1 MPRPAQPTYNTA
13 VVRELLVTAFSD
25 ETLTTFCY
33 DFFRSAY
40 NQFSVGMPKP
50 DKVQRLPADC
60 ESQRRMEALLVRVQ
74 EANPH
79 QYARFEERLCNPDCP
94 PPSGK
99 SDAQAEQ
106 EYRAYLRE
114 TYSQISFLFIKPQG
128 SRQPKHDAEL
138 ETVFVPLEVQD
149 PEAEERM
156 RQRAARGRPETMAR
170 EAERPQPVTI
180 NEVLARYPVFL
191 ERPCGAWGVVG
202 LQSRQRP
209 PVRPPQALSGLLAQR
224 YRFPPGLPH

>member
-1 MPRPAQPTYNTA
+1 MPSTPHPASPTYNTA
-13 VVRELLVTAFSD
+13 AVRELLMAALSD

-33 DFFRSAY
+33 DFFRSTY
-40 NQFSVGMPKP
+40 NQFSVGMSKP
-50 DKVQRLPADC
+50 DKVHRLLADC
-60 ESQRRMEALLVRVQ
+60 ESQGRMEALLVRLQ
-74 EANPH
+74 EVNPH
-79 QYARFEERLCNPDCP
+79 QYARFEDRLCNPDCP

-106 EYRAYLRE
+106 EYLAYLRE

-156 RQRAARGRPETMAR
+156 RQRGRAAGPRTWRAKLNVPN
-170 EAERPQPVTI
+170 P
-180 NEVLARYPVFL
+180 
-191 ERPCGAWGVVG
+191 
-202 LQSRQRP
+202 
-209 PVRPPQALSGLLAQR
+209 
-224 YRFPPGLPH
+224 